1 MSSLAVGFFDGVHLG
16 HQAILKGAD
25 AALTFRNHPLT
36 ILAPERA
43 PRLIMSCE
51 ERVAAIKACGV
62 KDVTVVDFTPELAEM
77 PAEEFVDSFLKRKG
91 FRFSTVRCGANW
103 RFGAGGAG
111 DAAFLRERGFGV
123 EVVPYAEYKGK
134 AISSSRIRAALERGE
149 IEDANAM
156 LGRRFQV
163 SGLRFQG
170 KGLGRKIGYPT
181 ANLQL
186 STSTS
191 SLHLPLGVYEVEV
204 DGLRGIANYGLAPTM
219 GDKAWHE
226 PAMEIHFLHCPPP
239 PLSST
244 SVNVGL
250 LRFIRKE
257 MKFDSV
263 ADLQRQIAADCAKIN
278 L

>member
-1 MSSLAVGFFDGVHLG
+1 M
-16 HQAILKGAD
+16 
-25 AALTFRNHPLT
+25 
-36 ILAPERA
+36 
-43 PRLIMSCE
+43 
-51 ERVAAIKACGV
+51 
-62 KDVTVVDFTPELAEM
+62 
-77 PAEEFVDSFLKRKG
+77 
-91 FRFSTVRCGANW
+91 
-103 RFGAGGAG
+103 
-111 DAAFLRERGFGV
+111 
-123 EVVPYAEYKGK
+123 PYAEYKGK

-163 SGLRFQG
+163 SGFRFQG

-226 PAMEIHFLHCPPP
+226 PAMEIHFFHCPPP